1 MITTNRFVLSFD
13 IIRFYSFFLLLG
25 LQHVQFMLQHLCV
38 QPPCSARFFYLFR
51 TAVAF
56 GTGRLHPLWLFDAA
70 SAIAAALKLLYFVL
84 LLFKFD
90 LEACF
95 AFWESSGSLMLIH
108 AYRCTA
114 RSFKSFKIVFT
125 ENNSCW
131 SVKHIFFSAE
141 IFVRCDSAVSV
152 HC

>member
-38 QPPCSARFFYLFR
+38 QSPCSARSFYLFR

-56 GTGRLHPLWLFDAA
+56 GTGRLHPLRLFDVA
-70 SAIAAALKLLYFVL
+70 SAIAAALKFLYFVL
-84 LLFKFD
+84 LIFKFD

-95 AFWESSGSLMLIH
+95 AFWESPRSLMLVH
-108 AYRCTA
+108 VYRCTA
-114 RSFKSFKIVFT
+114 RSFKSFKIVFS

-131 SVKHIFFSAE
+131 SVKHIFFSTK
-141 IFVRCDSAVSV
+141 IFVRYDSVVSAR
-152 HC
+152 C